1 MRRKPS
7 RQATA
12 TPISLPSPYG
22 GWNTLDALDKMPA
35 EDATLLD
42 NWNPGVN
49 KLDIRKGWAGW
60 ATGVGSG
67 EVDTLA
73 EYHSGTTRRLLAA
86 GSGGIYNITGG
97 GAATL
102 LTSGFS
108 SNRWQWVNFNAFL
121 LLFNGADNPQV
132 YSGTTLSN
140 ATMTGPTLTA
150 VVGANVFKSRLY
162 LWENNSQDF
171 WYGGVNAISGA
182 FTRFPL
188 SRVSRLGG
196 NLVAM
201 GTWTLDAGDG
211 MDDMAVFV
219 MSSGEVIVYRGSDP
233 GDSASWALAGV
244 YRIAPPLGIRTIV
257 KVGGDLAVATL
268 EDVQTLTDV
277 LTRGR
282 IGIPTSKVSGAH
294 ARAAVAGRDLFG
306 WQTLV
311 YPKGAKVIVN
321 VPLTATTFVQHVL
334 NTQTGAWSRWTGIH
348 AFTWGLFND
357 SLYFGDGSGNV
368 RQADTGTT
376 DNGVAIVADA
386 RQAWNRFKSNQ
397 RKRVAAV
404 KPLIQAEG
412 ALEYALRIGFD
423 YTDAAAAITGI
434 IDSTG
439 TAWGSPWGSPWSPPP
454 RINTEWRASSGSG
467 VALSSRLY
475 LSSKQAV
482 SWYRTDLR
490 VEMGVNL

>member
-1 MRRKPS
+1 
-7 RQATA
+7 
-12 TPISLPSPYG
+12 
-22 GWNTLDALDKMPA
+22 
-35 EDATLLD
+35 
-42 NWNPGVN
+42 
-49 KLDIRKGWAGW
+49 
-60 ATGVGSG
+60 
-67 EVDTLA
+67 
-73 EYHSGTTRRLLAA
+73 
-86 GSGGIYNITGG
+86 
-97 GAATL
+97 
-102 LTSGFS
+102 
-108 SNRWQWVNFNAFL
+108 
-121 LLFNGADNPQV
+121 
-132 YSGTTLSN
+132 
-140 ATMTGPTLTA
+140 
-150 VVGANVFKSRLY
+150 
-162 LWENNSQDF
+162 
-171 WYGGVNAISGA
+171 
-182 FTRFPL
+182 
-188 SRVSRLGG
+188 
-196 NLVAM
+196 
-201 GTWTLDAGDG
+201 
-211 MDDMAVFV
+211 
-219 MSSGEVIVYRGSDP
+219 
-233 GDSASWALAGV
+233 
-244 YRIAPPLGIRTIV
+244 
-257 KVGGDLAVATL
+257 
-268 EDVQTLTDV
+268 
-277 LTRGR
+277 
-282 IGIPTSKVSGAH
+282 
-294 ARAAVAGRDLFG
+294 
-306 WQTLV
+306 
-311 YPKGAKVIVN
+311 